1 MVKPRGGQSVLY
13 TQGYASGL
21 DKMGWAG
28 ERDSAPFAVGWRRA
42 RQWSV
47 EGKGIDTRSGDC
59 AGKKTN
65 TVTRLGDEG

>member
-1 MVKPRGGQSVLY
+1 MVKPRGDNRYCILKA
-13 TQGYASGL
+13 TL

-42 RQWSV
+42 RQGSV
-47 EGKGIDTRSGDC
+47 EGKRVDTRSGDC